1 MKQINRTLITS
12 SILTLLITLIFS
24 SCISRRHISKLRKP
38 NISMADTIKAI
49 DHFEQADMIK
59 MESLLKTAQERAK
72 KSDFIENI
80 NENIYLIVDNKV
92 AFTVILKGK
101 DISIERGIIKGISP
115 TLFIPFTPSI
125 AQNLVDV
132 LEDYKLDAQEKF
144 NICHIVFMACLNRM
158 YSMPYLYE
166 TSMYKN
172 RLDNYL
178 QFKIKNNEGYTYH
191 GKWVEISGTVVNVD
205 GMFITMPGLVGDP
218 DIRLELT
225 LDQAIELYK
234 YVVYEAVKDQSA
246 SEKIKLFKK
255 YAKLIDASKVYER
268 SWH

>member
-1 MKQINRTLITS
+1 M
-12 SILTLLITLIFS
+12 
-24 SCISRRHISKLRKP
+24 
-38 NISMADTIKAI
+38 
-49 DHFEQADMIK
+49 
-59 MESLLKTAQERAK
+59 
-72 KSDFIENI
+72 
-80 NENIYLIVDNKV
+80 
-92 AFTVILKGK
+92 
-101 DISIERGIIKGISP
+101 
-115 TLFIPFTPSI
+115 
-125 AQNLVDV
+125 DV

-144 NICHIVFMACLNRM
+144 NICHIVFMPCLNRM
-158 YSMPYLYE
+158 YSMSYLFE

-172 RLDNYL
+172 RLDDYL
-178 QFKIKNNEGYTYH
+178 QFKIKNNDGYSYH